1 MEHENCRHW
10 LGSLSDFIDG
20 SLKAELCAQIEQHLA
35 ECENCRIVVDSLNK
49 TIYLYRTTS
58 EGVSVPD
65 DVRERL
71 YRSLNLED
79 YLES

>member
-1 MEHENCRHW
+1 MENENCRYW

-20 SLKAELCAQIEQHLA
+20 SLRAELCAQIEQHMA
-35 ECENCRIVVDSLNK
+35 ECENCRIVVNSLNK
-49 TIYLYRTTS
+49 TIYLYRTAS
-58 EGVSVPD
+58 EGVSVPE

-71 YRSLNLED
+71 YRCLNLED